1 MYNNNTYG
9 YNPYGYYPQTQPMQ
23 SSMQSSA
30 ANNQMVPT
38 LMSVTSR
45 PTLNGKVVDGLD
57 TVKGIDIPLDG
68 SVSYF
73 PLASGDAIVTKQLQ
87 SDGTSKITVFKPV
100 LDENTEIR
108 YVTADDMKKALSEL
122 DFSELDD
129 IKDELKELRQEFKDF
144 KKNKKRDD

>member
-23 SSMQSSA
+23 NSA
-30 ANNQMVPT
+30 TNNQMTPT
-38 LMSVTSR
+38 LMSVPSR
-45 PTLNGKVVDGLD
+45 QTLSGKVVDGID

-73 PLASGDAIVTKQLQ
+73 PLASGDAIITKQLQ
-87 SDGTSKITVFKPV
+87 PDGTSKITVFKPIS
-100 LDENTEIR
+100 DEKSEIK
-108 YVTADDMKKALSEL
+108 YITADDMKKALSEL
-122 DFSELDD
+122 DLSELDD
-129 IKDELKELRQEFKDF
+129 IKDELKELKQEFKDF